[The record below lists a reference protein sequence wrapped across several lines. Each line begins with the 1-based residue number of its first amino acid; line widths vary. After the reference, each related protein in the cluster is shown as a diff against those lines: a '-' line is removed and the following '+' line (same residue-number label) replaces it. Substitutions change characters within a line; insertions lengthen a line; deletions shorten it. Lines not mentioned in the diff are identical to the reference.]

1 MFSIDIFTLGA
12 IYNYVSYDPTTRSGG
27 DNKLHNLLYWFIG
40 SNAFNVVVFF
50 AAVVIWKNHSN
61 NIIEEVDD
69 NALTPTDYT
78 LRISNIPKEWKVP
91 QLKEILSKIS
101 DDLEPVNI
109 HIAKKFD
116 NRIMFFKDFV
126 IKANVLKDART
137 IK

>member
-1 MFSIDIFTLGA
+1 MFYLDIFTLGA
-12 IYNYVSYDPTTRSGG
+12 IYNYVSYDPATGLAG
-27 DNKLHNLLYWFIG
+27 DNKLHGLIYWFIG
-40 SNAFNVVVFF
+40 SNVFNVVVFL
-50 AAVVIWKNHSN
+50 AAVVIWKNYSDK
-61 NIIEEVDD
+61 IIEEVDD
-69 NALTPTDYT
+69 NALTPTDFT
-78 LRISNIPKEWKVP
+78 LRIRNIPKEWKVP

-116 NRIMFFKDFV
+116 NRTMFFKDFV